1 MSETHAIGVDAY
13 DKALEILRKK
23 NSIFEDF
30 YNSLNLLAMEL
41 NTEPRQSTIA
51 AIHDTL
57 KQLLFYLSCY
67 FDKQIRSIQGSRQN
81 VHYTPNT
88 EDILLANVVRDSKD
102 LRFPAH
108 HFHKLKKRVV
118 RICFDIMKAMF
129 GIKDLETCV
138 EIPGLAWLQGREEP
152 SANRLMIVLIDQ
164 YYNTRIQ
171 QWERDENISLV
182 LKQVEEFNENLT
194 SLFLIQKPG
203 KEMKAFIDEKF
214 QPLYPELAKKL
225 GIFLVKRNFNLKSL
239 EFKDL
244 KELLLTILRPF
255 FANYTPNFADER
267 LNRSYKIISED
278 CYAYGSFIEFG
289 DYAILFGKLALLNE
303 YDFGEFMP
311 YIE

>member
-30 YNSLNLLAMEL
+30 YDNLNLMAMEL
-41 NTEPRQSTIA
+41 NTESRLSTTE

-57 KQLLFYLSCY
+57 KQLLFYLSWY
-67 FDKQIRSIQGSRQN
+67 FDKQIMSIQGSRQN
-81 VHYTPNT
+81 IHYTPNT

-102 LRFPAH
+102 LRFPDH

-138 EIPGLAWLQGREEP
+138 EIPGLAWFQGREEP

-164 YYNTRIQ
+164 YHNTRIQ

-182 LKQVEEFNENLT
+182 LKQVEDFNESLT
-194 SLFLIQKPG
+194 SLFLNQRSG

-214 QPLYPELAKKL
+214 KPLYPELAKSL
-225 GIFLVKRNFNLKSL
+225 SIFLVKKQFNLESL
-239 EFKDL
+239 
-244 KELLLTILRPF
+244 
-255 FANYTPNFADER
+255 
-267 LNRSYKIISED
+267 
-278 CYAYGSFIEFG
+278 
-289 DYAILFGKLALLNE
+289 
-303 YDFGEFMP
+303 
-311 YIE
+311 